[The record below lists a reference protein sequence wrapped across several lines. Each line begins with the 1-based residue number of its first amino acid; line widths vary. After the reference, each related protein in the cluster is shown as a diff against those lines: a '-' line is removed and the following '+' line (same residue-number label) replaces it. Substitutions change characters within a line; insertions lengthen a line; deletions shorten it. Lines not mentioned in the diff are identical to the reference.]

1 VACGTRR
8 RLPLASAAAD
18 ADHNTPFQDASITG
32 PFLKEG
38 ARVASKISRQRKLE
52 RARAERRL
60 ARQAQH
66 ARRKRQ
72 IQAGIAASLALVL
85 IVLGVTWALGG
96 FSSKP
101 DTANNVASSCLWVP
115 KNPTSSAAGSA
126 DTGTPSAGELRSGF
140 ETMTI
145 KTNLGD
151 ITAQLDLTKA
161 PCAAASFK
169 FLGEKAF
176 FNGSN
181 CHRLNTDAK
190 TLTCGDPHGD
200 GTGGP
205 SYQFADEDVPTAPLA
220 KSAATPSTSPGATST
235 SPGAT
240 TAAAGASYYAKG
252 TIVMVNTGANTNGSQ
267 FTIVYGDASTLAAA
281 YSIVGTVTTG
291 LDIVEKVAQGGV
303 INTANQ
309 PAVEG
314 KPKTTLTIQQLTV
327 AVPGAPSATVAPS
340 PTSAASAAAH

>member
-1 VACGTRR
+1 V
-8 RLPLASAAAD
+8 SAAAD
-18 ADHNTPFQDASITG
+18 ADHNTPFQDARITG

-115 KNPTSSAAGSA
+115 KNPTSSAGSA
-126 DTGTPSAGELRSGF
+126 DTGTPPAGEPRSGF

-151 ITAQLDLTKA
+151 ITALLDLTKA

-205 SYQFADEDVPTAPLA
+205 SYQFTDKVVPTAPLA
-220 KSAATPSTSPGATST
+220 NSAASPSTSPGA
-235 SPGAT
+235 AT
-240 TAAAGASYYAKG
+240 PAAGASYYAKG
-252 TIVMVNTGANTNGSQ
+252 TIMMVNTGANANGSQ

-291 LDIVEKVAQGGV
+291 LDIIEKVAQGGA

-340 PTSAASAAAH
+340 PTSAASAAGQ

>member
-1 VACGTRR
+1 VACRTRR
-8 RLPLASAAAD
+8 RLPLASAAAA
-18 ADHNTPFQDASITG
+18 ADHNTPYQDASITG
-32 PFLKEG
+32 PFLKKG

-66 ARRKRQ
+66 ARRRRQ

-101 DTANNVASSCLWVP
+101 DTANNVASCLWVP
-115 KNPTSSAAGSA
+115 KNPTSGAGSA
-126 DTGTPSAGELRSGF
+126 DTGTPPAGELRSGF

-151 ITAQLDLTKA
+151 ITALLDLTKA

-169 FLGEKAF
+169 YLGGKAF

-190 TLTCGDPHGD
+190 TLTCGDPNGD

-205 SYQFADEDVPTAPLA
+205 SYQFADEVVPTAPLTG
-220 KSAATPSTSPGATST
+220 SAATPSTSPS
-235 SPGAT
+235 AT
-240 TAAAGASYYAKG
+240 TTAAGASYYAKG
-252 TIVMVNTGANTNGSQ
+252 TIVMGVNTGANTNGSR
-267 FTIVYGDASTLAAA
+267 FTIVYGDASTLPAS

-291 LDIVEKVAQGGV
+291 LDIVEKVAQGGAV
-303 INTANQ
+303 NTANQ
-309 PAVEG
+309 SAVEG

-340 PTSAASAAAH
+340 PTSAASAAGQ

>member
-1 VACGTRR
+1 VACRTRR

-52 RARAERRL
+52 RVRAERRL

-115 KNPTSSAAGSA
+115 KNPTSTAGAGSA
-126 DTGTPSAGELRSGF
+126 DTGTPPAGELRSGF

-151 ITAQLDLTKA
+151 ITALMDLTKA

-205 SYQFADEDVPTAPLA
+205 SYQFADEVVPTAPLA
-220 KSAATPSTSPGATST
+220 NSAATPSTSPGAT
-235 SPGAT
+235 A
-240 TAAAGASYYAKG
+240 AAAGASYYAKG

-281 YSIVGTVTTG
+281 YSIVGAVTTG
-291 LDIVEKVAQGGV
+291 LDIIEKVAQGGA

-340 PTSAASAAAH
+340 PTSAASAAAQ